1 MESVGEM
8 NFGKILDS
16 ILSSGFT
23 FRARGFFN
31 VEGGQVGI
39 ATKMLPWCDCM
50 SFNLGPAESCGSCK
64 RNSTN
69 YMNMIA
75 GNGDG
80 VYVVFEIVRKVDKSV
95 VGALTMFDNEYQI
108 ANQIRTEIQDG
119 NVPAFPKDLVKLFAK
134 ANPLEVG
141 KLKATKTI
149 FVADSGST
157 IDSSNAVVDVH
168 LSSSQPIKI
177 VAFADEISGGESG
190 WVDHLMKTQGLDRS
204 SAKAQVQMSK
214 AFGEAAFEVLEIKDE
229 PSLPSFIPR
238 AILAMS
244 PELED
249 ALSIKYSIKVSDW
262 QLVAAQF
269 AGTSGTSH
277 TEPQNISTIWMN
289 VMLAM
294 ELDRA
299 AGENISEKK
308 AKELLFDM
316 WTWAYQGASLGDEDC
331 AALIASNPY
340 SPTDEEVSGL
350 LRRRGLYEDA
360 EKALSGDLPETP
372 TSPPLA
378 PAPSASAEPAAPR
391 FLKWVLSVGVSAS
404 LLTLF
409 IIWLS
414 NGQVPGQLTPF
425 AVSATA
431 ASAVFLVVSLLGRK
445 FRKKSRGRSAFFSAA
460 MTMTSLLSL
469 EALLFTITW
478 PSGAENAYVLALM
491 VVTVIGA
498 IHVARVRTRSEIVS
512 AREPARTLNELPE
525 VQTSYIYILLFIGII
540 IGLVLQTIFRI
551 FVSVEIWQVII
562 FWVANTILIV
572 SLFIAWGLTLD
583 DGTNGNKSAR
593 DKKS

>member
-1 MESVGEM
+1 M
-8 NFGKILDS
+8 NFGKTLDS

-23 FRARGFFN
+23 FRTRGFFN

-39 ATKMLPWCDCM
+39 ASKLHPWCDCM

-69 YMNMIA
+69 YMNMIS

-80 VYVVFEIVRKVDKSV
+80 VYVVFEIVRKTDKSV
-95 VGALTMFDNEYQI
+95 VGALTIFDNDYQI

-119 NVPAFPKDLVKLFAK
+119 NVPSFPKDLAKLFAK
-134 ANPLEVG
+134 ATPLEVG
-141 KLKATKTI
+141 KLKATKTL

-157 IDSSNAVVDVH
+157 IDSSNAVVDVQ

-204 SAKAQVQMSK
+204 SAKAQVQMSR
-214 AFGEAAFEVLEIKDE
+214 AFGDAAFEVLEIDAE
-229 PSLPSFIPR
+229 PSLPSFLPR

-244 PELED
+244 PELEA

-277 TEPQNISTIWMN
+277 TEAQNISTIWMN

-294 ELDRA
+294 EVDRA

-316 WTWAYQGASLGDEDC
+316 WTWAYQGASLGNEDC

-360 EKALSGDLPETP
+360 EKALAGDLPEMP
-372 TSPPLA
+372 TSSLSA
-378 PAPSASAEPAAPR
+378 PAPKASNEPAAPR
-391 FLKWVLSVGVSAS
+391 FFKWVLSVWLSAS
-404 LLTLF
+404 MLTLF
-409 IIWLS
+409 IMWLS
-414 NGQVPGQLTPF
+414 NGQVPAQLTPF

-431 ASAVFLVVSLLGRK
+431 TSAVFLAVSLIGRK

-469 EALLFTITW
+469 ESLLFTITW
-478 PSGAENAYVLALM
+478 PSGAENTYVQALM
-491 VVTVIGA
+491 AVTVVGA
-498 IHVARVRTRSEIVS
+498 IHVARVRARSEVVS
-512 AREPARTLNELPE
+512 SREPARVLTEVPE
-525 VQTSYIYILLFIGII
+525 VKTSYIYILLFIGII
-540 IGLVLQTIFRI
+540 IGLVLQTVFRI
-551 FVSVEIWQVII
+551 FVRVEVWQVII
-562 FWVANTILIV
+562 FWVANSISAV
-572 SLFIAWGLTLD
+572 SLFIAWGMTLD
-583 DGTNGNKSAR
+583 DRPTAKNAAQNK
-593 DKKS
+593 KTKW